1 MRPPEPRRWPPARA
15 VHQRCGRASTHRHRE
30 PAAVAAGIKET
41 RRHTDT
47 VPQPRRIC
55 GAVTVQ
61 PSSRGGSTKRPLPG
75 GNQVPAAAA
84 CRKREGNNP
93 SRFPPEGGVE
103 FSTGSVASVV
113 RGRPEGGA
121 SAARVAESAAASAL
135 PAWGRGTQS
144 SRGACYQYT
153 RSPGDTE
160 QRRTR
165 SGQPGAPAAGGS
177 AAAGGSDCAAG
188 GGASPGSAG
197 ASAGSGVVYGTCS
210 NSAVRC
216 FARSPRRS

>member
-1 MRPPEPRRWPPARA
+1 M
-15 VHQRCGRASTHRHRE
+15 QSRCSPVVVAGAQKGRCRG
-30 PAAVAAGIKET
+30 GIKS
-41 RRHTDT
+41 RQR
-47 VPQPRRIC
+47 PR
-55 GAVTVQ
+55 VE
-61 PSSRGGSTKRPLPG
+61 RGRVITLPG
-75 GNQVPAAAA
+75 SP
-84 CRKREGNNP
+84 RKG
-93 SRFPPEGGVE
+93 GGVE